1 MKNLLYSLLM
11 LTVVAF
17 TACNDDDGHPAV
29 ELNEAQKAFIET
41 KYPGAVIREVE
52 KSRGGLVE
60 ADIVHDSKQK
70 DVYFKEGGDWLY
82 TKWDI
87 LHADLPEAAKNAVL
101 DANPDYHIDEV
112 DYVESPTG
120 DFYEV
125 EIKKHG
131 SADKYVNVTAEGLI
145 VD

>member
-1 MKNLLYSLLM
+1 MKKLLYSLLM

-17 TACNDDDGHPAV
+17 TACNDDDDHPAV
-29 ELNEAQKAFIET
+29 KLNEAEKVFIET
-41 KYPGAVIREVE
+41 KYPGAVITEVE
-52 KSRGGLVE
+52 KTHGGLVDV
-60 ADIVHDSKQK
+60 DIVHDSKQK

-87 LHADLPEAAKNAVL
+87 LVADLPEVASNAVL
-101 DANPDYHIDEV
+101 TANPDFRIDEV

-125 EIKKHG
+125 EIKKPG
-131 SADKYVNVTAEGLI
+131 SPDKYVNVTAEGVI